1 MKISTWA
8 RPQTEKIMYSL
19 MKSGEDTTKECKMRI
34 DAKHKLELRRTRW
47 KEIRAERVYEGVES
61 DSMNAVRNSYLD

>member
-1 MKISTWA
+1 
-8 RPQTEKIMYSL
+8 